1 MQFGRCAA
9 NDHSLLD
16 KFSLARSPAFFL
28 VIDFDFP
35 NHERR

>member
-1 MQFGRCAA
+1 M
-9 NDHSLLD
+9 
-16 KFSLARSPAFFL
+16 FSLERSPAFFL